1 MIQRTEKLNAK
12 TSVLYF
18 IIEDTR
24 QKAAVLTAATENSVV
39 AFSKKPA
46 RRRCEVGKKKEKET
60 KKKEEIKKLKRKGGQ
75 RIRLWRICLFY
86 LSRQAENITK
96 TKFGEYKLEACNL
109 EVRLG
114 QISHVAVLLFFLKR
128 TKIKNG
134 GYRSFL
140 SRITNV

>member
-1 MIQRTEKLNAK
+1 MNAK

-24 QKAAVLTAATENSVV
+24 QKAVVLTAATENSVV

-46 RRRCEVGKKKEKET
+46 RRRCEVEKKKKEKET
-60 KKKEEIKKLKRKGGQ
+60 KKKEEIKKRKRKGGQ
-75 RIRLWRICLFY
+75 RVRLWRLCLFY

-96 TKFGEYKLEACNL
+96 TKFGEDKLEACNL

-114 QISHVAVLLFFLKR
+114 QISHVADLLFFLER